1 MSFDDDA
8 DRRSFLKA
16 AGGAAA
22 ATAIAGC
29 LGGGGDDSGGDTEGG
44 GTTSGGGGTETTGT
58 EIGTET
64 DNPSTETDSPG
75 TETGDDGNESDG
87 TQGDTGGS
95 GGTLVYAR
103 GSHSSTLDF
112 QNSTSG
118 EVAKVTEQMYD
129 SLIGFVPGEATL
141 TEELATDYSLDG
153 QEATLTLR
161 EGVTFHNGEEFTAE
175 DFIATFRRFTDAE
188 YQYYAGDDYVSAY
201 GPFTFGSWIDEIS
214 TDGDYSMTIS
224 LTQKYAPFLRNLAI
238 FAAALHSKAAIEDD
252 SIDLSQQAAGT
263 GPFQLE
269 NLNDGQGVIRLSAY
283 DDYWGEG
290 PQVSEVVFET
300 IGQNST
306 RAQSLTSG
314 ELDIAD
320 GLGAQASQQVESAD
334 SAELRSVEG
343 INTGYMAFN
352 MNVEEFQSKQVRQ
365 AISYAIDTQAI
376 VENIYAGFA
385 DQAAQ
390 PLPPNVLGHNE
401 ELDPYPRDLDQAQ
414 SLLEEAGYGDGFSF
428 ELATFQNPRGYN
440 PSPLPTAQ
448 TVKSNL
454 SEVGIEVTIN
464 QQSFDPFLTYTA
476 EGQHD
481 ACFLGWYTDNADPDN
496 FAYVLLHPQVE
507 DSKLTE
513 GQDWVSF
520 DTEGYN
526 TSNRAAWANREYMTL
541 VEEGQA
547 TYDEA
552 TRKEKYTQAMQIA
565 HDEAPWVYL
574 DHAQELRG
582 VSGRVSN
589 YTVAAI
595 GGPYLNLVTLDG

>member
-22 ATAIAGC
+22 AAAVAGC
-29 LGGGGDDSGGDTEGG
+29 LGGGDGSGGNDSGGDTGG
-44 GTTSGGGGTETTGT
+44 GDSGGGGANGSDGGTETGGADTETSGGGNESG
-58 EIGTET
+58 
-64 DNPSTETDSPG
+64 
-75 TETGDDGNESDG
+75 GNESAG
-87 TQGDTGGS
+87 NESGGGS

-141 TEELATDYSLDG
+141 TEELATDYSLEG

-175 DFIATFRRFTDAE
+175 DFVATFRRFTDAE

-238 FAAALHSKAAIEDD
+238 FAAAIHSKAAIEDENV
-252 SIDLSQQAAGT
+252 DLSNQPAGT

-269 NLNDGQGVIRLSAY
+269 NLNDGQGVVRLSAY

-314 ELDIAD
+314 EVDIAD

-401 ELDPYPRDLDQAQ
+401 ELEPYPRDLEQAQ

-454 SEVGIEVTIN
+454 SEIGIEVTIN

-507 DSKLTE
+507 DSELTE

-582 VSGRVSN
+582 VASRVSN

>member
-1 MSFDDDA
+1 MSHDDERN
-8 DRRSFLKA
+8 RRSFLKA

-29 LGGGGDDSGGDTEGG
+29 LGGGDSGNGSDGNGSGGDGG
-44 GTTSGGGGTETTGT
+44 GASGGGANGSAGGNATGGGNGTG
-58 EIGTET
+58 G
-64 DNPSTETDSPG
+64 N
-75 TETGDDGNESDG
+75 ETGGNQSAG
-87 TQGDTGGS
+87 GGGS

-141 TEELATDYSLDG
+141 TEELATDYSLEE

-175 DFIATFRRFTDAE
+175 DFVATFRRFTDAE

-201 GPFTFGSWIDEIS
+201 GPFTFGDWIDEIS

-238 FAAALHSKAAIEDD
+238 FAAAIHSKAAIEDD
-252 SIDLSQQAAGT
+252 SIDLSQQAVGT
-263 GPFQLE
+263 GAFQLE
-269 NLNDGQGVIRLSAY
+269 NLNDGQGVVRLSAY

-290 PQVSEVVFET
+290 PQVSAVVFET

-314 ELDIAD
+314 EIDIAD
-320 GLGAQASQQVESAD
+320 GLGAQASQQVQSAQN
-334 SAELRSVEG
+334 AELRSVEG

-365 AISYAIDTQAI
+365 AISYAIDTKAI

-385 DQAAQ
+385 SQAAQ
-390 PLPPNVLGHNE
+390 PIPPNVLGHNG
-401 ELDPYPRDLDQAQ
+401 ELEPYARDLEQAQ

-454 SEVGIEVTIN
+454 SEIGIEVTIN
-464 QQSFDPFLTYTA
+464 QQSFDPFLDYTA
-476 EGQHD
+476 EGKHD

-507 DSKLTE
+507 DSALTE

-552 TRKEKYTQAMQIA
+552 TRKEKYNQAMQIA
-565 HDEAPWVYL
+565 HDEAPWVFL
-574 DHAQELRG
+574 DHAKELRG
-582 VSGRVSN
+582 VGGRVSN

-595 GGPYLNLVTLDG
+595 GGPYLNLVTLGQ

>member
-44 GTTSGGGGTETTGT
+44 GTTSGNGGGTETTGT
-58 EIGTET
+58 GTG
-64 DNPSTETDSPG
+64 TETDSPG
-75 TETGDDGNESDG
+75 TETVSPGTETGDGGNESDG
-87 TQGDTGGS
+87 TQGDTG

-118 EVAKVTEQMYD
+118 EGAKVTEQMYD

-252 SIDLSQQAAGT
+252 SVDLSQQAAGT

-401 ELDPYPRDLDQAQ
+401 ELEPYPRDLDQAQ

-574 DHAQELRG
+574 DHAKELRG
-582 VSGRVSN
+582 VASRVSN

>member
-1 MSFDDDA
+1 MSSDDERN
-8 DRRSFLKA
+8 RRSFLKA

-29 LGGGGDDSGGDTEGG
+29 LGGGDGGNGSGGNGSGGDTGG
-44 GTTSGGGGTETTGT
+44 GGNASGGGANDSAGGNATG
-58 EIGTET
+58 GG
-64 DNPSTETDSPG
+64 N
-75 TETGDDGNESDG
+75 ETGGDGNQSAG
-87 TQGDTGGS
+87 GGGS

-141 TEELATDYSLDG
+141 TEELATDYSLEE

-175 DFIATFRRFTDAE
+175 DFVATFRRFTDTE

-201 GPFTFGSWIDEIS
+201 GPFTFGDWIDEIS

-238 FAAALHSKAAIEDD
+238 FAAAIHSKAAIEDD
-252 SIDLSQQAAGT
+252 SIDLSQQAVGT
-263 GPFQLE
+263 GAFQLE
-269 NLNDGQGVIRLSAY
+269 NLNDGQGVVRLSAY

-290 PQVSEVVFET
+290 PQVSAVVFET

-314 ELDIAD
+314 EVDIAD
-320 GLGAQASQQVESAD
+320 GLGAQASQQVQSAQN
-334 SAELRSVEG
+334 AELRSVEG

-352 MNVEEFQSKQVRQ
+352 MNREVFQSKQVRQ

-385 DQAAQ
+385 SQAAQ
-390 PLPPNVLGHNE
+390 PIPPNVLGHNE
-401 ELDPYPRDLDQAQ
+401 ELEPYSRDLEQAQ

-454 SEVGIEVTIN
+454 SEIGIEVTIN

-476 EGQHD
+476 EGRHD

-526 TSNRAAWANREYMTL
+526 TSNRSGWANREYMDL
-541 VEEGQA
+541 VEQGQS

-552 TRKEKYTQAMQIA
+552 ARTEAYTQAMQIA

-574 DHAQELRG
+574 DHAKELRG
-582 VSGRVSN
+582 VGNRVSN

-595 GGPYLNLVTLDG
+595 GGPYLNLVTLGQ